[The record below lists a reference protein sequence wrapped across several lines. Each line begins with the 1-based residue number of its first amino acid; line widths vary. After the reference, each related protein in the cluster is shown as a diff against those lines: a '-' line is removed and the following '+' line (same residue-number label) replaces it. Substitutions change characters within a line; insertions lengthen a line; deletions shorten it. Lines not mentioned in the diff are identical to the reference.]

1 MTTRCK
7 FIFKLLSVLLFL
19 YSINLVA
26 GTTDIEV
33 KKFNELKAQ
42 AETGNSGAQYHLAS
56 CYMNGQGTGKSM
68 ELAVLWWRKAADQG
82 LVQAQTALGLCYL
95 GLGGVPKDAS
105 IAARWFKIASDNNYP
120 RATFYLGTLYST
132 GEGVEKDINLAVVL
146 WKKAALAGSAD
157 AQDKIAYCYLKG
169 DGVPKSEVEAY
180 AFWAASGKEVGGR
193 TIASLMEPTLPKG
206 KLMEA
211 LKRAQELSTEIA
223 RNKAALQIKNNR

>member
-1 MTTRCK
+1 MTTRY
-7 FIFKLLSVLLFL
+7 KLILKSLCAFLLL
-19 YSINLVA
+19 YSINVVA
-26 GTTDIEV
+26 GTTDNEV

-42 AETGNSGAQYHLAS
+42 AEIGNSGAQYHLAS

-105 IAARWFKIASDNNYP
+105 IAAQWFKKASDNKYP

-132 GEGVEKDINLAVVL
+132 GEGVEKDINLATAL

-157 AQDKIAYCYLKG
+157 AQDRIAYCYLKG

-180 AFWAASGKEVGGR
+180 AYWAVSGKEVGGR
-193 TIASLMEPTLPKG
+193 SVASLMEPTLPKE
-206 KLMEA
+206 KLGEA
-211 LKRAQELSTEIA
+211 IYRAEELRKEIA
-223 RNKAALQIKNNR
+223 AKKAEVQTSK